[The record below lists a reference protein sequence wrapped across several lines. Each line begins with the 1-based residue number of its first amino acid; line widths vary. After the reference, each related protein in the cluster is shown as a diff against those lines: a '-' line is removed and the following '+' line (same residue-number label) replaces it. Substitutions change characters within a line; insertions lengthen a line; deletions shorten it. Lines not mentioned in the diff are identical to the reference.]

1 MFDARS
7 RDGFNDDDD
16 VGVEKALINSM
27 LFVSTKAV
35 CEIEFTT
42 LRVRRLLSL
51 LTAVPV
57 EPKSKQIIIRLHD

>member
-27 LFVSTKAV
+27 LFVWTKAV